1 MTNRTNGN
9 DQNKQIQMEGND
21 LAENLGDVYEKFSP
35 KMVKEYM
42 YKEDYSLLAD
52 SELDQE
58 LTCSMSP
65 PFEDDEVKEMT
76 REEKIKHLEDALGD
90 DNDRIP
96 DEEDIIEI
104 LADYSKLL
112 SDTDQHEKSQAVMNM
127 WANLETWGM
136 RK

>member
-1 MTNRTNGN
+1 MVMTKTNRSRWKVMT
-9 DQNKQIQMEGND
+9 
-21 LAENLGDVYEKFSP
+21 
-35 KMVKEYM
+35 
-42 YKEDYSLLAD
+42 LL
-52 SELDQE
+52 
-58 LTCSMSP
+58 
-65 PFEDDEVKEMT
+65 K
-76 REEKIKHLEDALGD
+76 REEKIKHLEDAETD

-112 SDTDQHEKSQAVMNM
+112 SDTNQHEKSQAVMNM

>member
-1 MTNRTNGN
+1 MTERTDGN
-9 DQNKQIQMEGND
+9 DRNKQIQMEGND
-21 LAENLGDVYEKFSP
+21 LAASTGCDVYERFSSP
-35 KMVKEYM
+35 RT
-42 YKEDYSLLAD
+42 DFSLLAD
-52 SELDQE
+52 SELNRL
-58 LTCSMSP
+58 LTGEISL
-65 PFEDDEVKEMT
+65 PFAADEVFGMT
-76 REEKIKHLEDALGD
+76 REEKITILKDGETD

>member
-21 LAENLGDVYEKFSP
+21 LAENLGDVYERFSP
-35 KMVKEYM
+35 PRT
-42 YKEDYSLLAD
+42 DFSSLAD

-58 LTCSMSP
+58 LTCFMSP
-65 PFEDDEVKEMT
+65 PFPEDEVKEMT
-76 REEKIKHLEDALGD
+76 REEKIKHLEDAETD

-112 SDTDQHEKSQAVMNM
+112 SDTDQHEKCQAVMNM

>member
-21 LAENLGDVYEKFSP
+21 LPASTGCDVYERFSP
-35 KMVKEYM
+35 PRT
-42 YKEDYSLLAD
+42 DFSLLAD

-58 LTCSMSP
+58 LTCFISP
-65 PFEDDEVKEMT
+65 PFPDDEVKEMT
-76 REEKIKHLEDALGD
+76 REEKIKHLEDGETD

-96 DEEDIIEI
+96 NEEDIIEI